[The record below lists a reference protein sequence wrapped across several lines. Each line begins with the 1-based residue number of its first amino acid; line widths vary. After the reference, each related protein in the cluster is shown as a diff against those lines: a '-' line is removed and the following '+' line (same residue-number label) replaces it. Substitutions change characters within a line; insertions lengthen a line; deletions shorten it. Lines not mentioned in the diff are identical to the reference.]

1 MRLATVTLKHK
12 KKGTTITV
20 NQEDYA
26 EDLGKERYSG
36 YALVNASHN
45 DDEAATIEVVE
56 PTEPPVEPTE
66 PPVEPTE
73 PPVEPTEP
81 VVEPTEPEAIDAT
94 KPKPRR
100 GRRT

>member
-36 YALVNASHN
+36 YTLVNASHN
-45 DDEAATIEVVE
+45 EDEAATIEVTEPVVE
-56 PTEPPVEPTE
+56 ATEPPVEPTE

-73 PPVEPTEP
+73 PPA
-81 VVEPTEPEAIDAT
+81 EAIDAT